1 MDANIKLGKVWG
13 IPIGINNSWFII
25 FTLLTWSLA
34 TGLFPDAFPRESG
47 VMYLLLAVFT
57 SVLFFGSVL
66 LHELGHAFAAL
77 SSKINVR
84 GITLFMFGGVAQL
97 DQDSRTPGEEFRIA
111 IAGPLVSLGLAAFF
125 GLTGWVTDG
134 TYLGVLA
141 SWLAGVNLS
150 LALFNMIPGYPLDGG
165 RVLKAAVWQF
175 TGDGRRATRIAA
187 MSGRWVAYGFFAL
200 GGWIMLTGGLLNGLW
215 LILIGW
221 FLQNAARMT
230 EAQAQIEHTLGGV
243 RVADVMARTWA
254 GISAYTPL
262 RYVVDSV
269 AMRTGERFFLV
280 RDDERFEGLL
290 TLRDIATVPQ
300 QQWGGMLVRQIM
312 TPWKDVLRVEANT
325 DLLDALR
332 QMERARVEQV
342 PVLEAEQVVGVL
354 TRESVLRY
362 LRLRSELRI

>member
-1 MDANIKLGKVWG
+1 MQTDIKLGKVWG

-25 FTLLTWSLA
+25 FALLTWSLA
-34 TGLFPDAFPRESG
+34 TGLFPDAFPHESG
-47 VMYLLLAVFT
+47 LIYLLLAVFT

-66 LHELGHAFAAL
+66 LHELGHAYMAL
-77 SSKINVR
+77 RSKINVR
-84 GITLFMFGGVAQL
+84 GITLFIFGGIAQL
-97 DQDSRTPGEEFRIA
+97 EQDSRTSGEEFRIA
-111 IAGPLVSLGLAAFF
+111 IAGPLVSLALAALF
-125 GLTGWVTDG
+125 GLMGWISDG

-187 MSGRWVAYGFFAL
+187 TSGRWVAYGFFAL

-230 EAQAQIEHTLGGV
+230 EAQSQVEQTLGGV

-269 AMRTGERFFLV
+269 ALRTGERFFLV

-290 TLRDIATVPQ
+290 TLRDIASVPQ
-300 QQWGGMLVRQIM
+300 QHWSRTLAQEIM
-312 TPWKDVLRVEANT
+312 IPWRDVVHVDADA
-325 DLLDALR
+325 DLLEALR
-332 QMERARVEQV
+332 QMERAQVEQA
-342 PVLEAEQVVGVL
+342 PVVEAEQVVGVL

-362 LRLRSELRI
+362 LRLRGELRM